1 MSLLTSATVL
11 LGGLGPNPVP
21 EPTGG
26 PRQLDP
32 NTVTPGVI
40 GFLATAAVV
49 FVSILL
55 IVNLVHRMRRI
66 RHRAA
71 AEEAAERAREEQL
84 RERSLDD
91 GRTVRGDRV
100 DDDDARRAGLA
111 PGHDVVAGE
120 VSGEVRDEP
129 RAAAAH
135 RDEPGT
141 SDSART

>member
-1 MSLLTSATVL
+1 VSPLLGAVTSASVL

-71 AEEAAERAREEQL
+71 VEEAAELARQEQL
-84 RERSLDD
+84 RDRSLD
-91 GRTVRGDRV
+91 GS
-100 DDDDARRAGLA
+100 DDDDGGARSDAGLPRGA
-111 PGHDVVAGE
+111 DVVQGE
-120 VSGEVRDEP
+120 YRE
-129 RAAAAH
+129 RAPE

-141 SDSART
+141 SDSPRT

>member
-1 MSLLTSATVL
+1 MIPLLGSSLGAGVL
-11 LGGLGPNPVP
+11 LSGLGPNPVP

-26 PRQLDP
+26 PRELDP

-55 IVNLVHRMRRI
+55 IINLVHRMRRI

-71 AEEAAERAREEQL
+71 VEEAAELAREAQL
-84 RERSLDD
+84 RERSLDRAD
-91 GRTVRGDRV
+91 H
-100 DDDDARRAGLA
+100 DDDAGAGLLSG
-111 PGHDVVAGE
+111 PEVVR
-120 VSGEVRDEP
+120 GEVRGEARDEP
-129 RAAAAH
+129 GRGAAE

-141 SDSART
+141 SDRPRT

>member
-1 MSLLTSATVL
+1 MSPLLGAVTSASVL

-71 AEEAAERAREEQL
+71 VEEAAELARAEQL
-84 RERSLDD
+84 RDRSLD
-91 GRTVRGDRV
+91 GSE
-100 DDDDARRAGLA
+100 DDDARGDAGLPRGA
-111 PGHDVVAGE
+111 DVVQGE
-120 VSGEVRDEP
+120 YREQAPERDGPDTSGSP
-129 RAAAAH
+129 R
-135 RDEPGT
+135 T
-141 SDSART
+141 

>member
-1 MSLLTSATVL
+1 MSPLLGSRLTGDVL

-21 EPTGG
+21 APTGG

-55 IVNLVHRMRRI
+55 IINLVHRMRRI

-71 AEEAAERAREEQL
+71 VEEAAARAREEQL
-84 RERSLDD
+84 RDRSLDAPE
-91 GRTVRGDRV
+91 G
-100 DDDDARRAGLA
+100 DDDDARRGAGLP
-111 PGHDVVAGE
+111 PGPDVVPGE
-120 VSGEVRDEP
+120 WLDGP
-129 RAAAAH
+129 RRPGADPH
-135 RDEPGT
+135 EPGT
-141 SDSART
+141 SGSSRT